1 MIGKCKVIV
10 NGLRNTKEFLGLSGN
25 DGIIRQLLDGIHGII
40 SADVDKCIDFQFVQN
55 IKDFL
60 IDSSVFVDFRKLITA
75 GTKKCRR
82 GPFQKLNVKLGMNL
96 GRKVDIL
103 LVKQT
108 LDSVK
113 HSIYLVKATLYC
125 ILIYTCKTRINYR
138 CWASGLSYNNIS
150 FLCHRGIPPL
160 FWIIWAADTFSPYNC
175 IVYQTSIAKSM

>member
-25 DGIIRQLLDGIHGII
+25 DSIIRQLLDSIHGII
-40 SADVDKCIDFQFVQN
+40 SANVDKCIDLQFVQN

-60 IDSSVFVDFRKLITA
+60 IDSSVFMDFRKLITA
-75 GTKKCRR
+75 GTQKCGRS
-82 GPFQKLNVKLGMNL
+82 PFQKLNVKLGMDL

-103 LVKQT
+103 LVKQP

-125 ILIYTCKTRINYR
+125 ILVYARKTGINYR
-138 CWASGLSYNNIS
+138 CWSAGLSYNNIS
-150 FLCHRGIPPL
+150 FLCHGGIPPL
-160 FWIIWAADTFSPYNC
+160 FRMDVGVENLYVIHPII
-175 IVYQTSIAKSM
+175 V